1 MLHAV
6 IPAGGS
12 GTRLWPLSR
21 ADHPKFLLS
30 LTGAPTSL
38 LQGTVA
44 RLRPLVPAERTY
56 VVTGRPH
63 VAAVAAQLPELPAD
77 NIFAEPSPRDSC
89 AAIGLAT
96 AVIARRDPE
105 AVVGSF
111 AADHLVADLDRFT
124 AVLRTA
130 VAGAADGWLMTV
142 GMRPT
147 RPETGF
153 GYVQCGEPIGSGE
166 ILRVRQFKE
175 KPSYE
180 MAAEFVTSGQYL
192 WNASVFVWRAD
203 VFLSELARQQPELHE
218 GLTRIAA
225 AWDTPRREAVLGEV
239 WPGLKR
245 IAVDYAVMEDA
256 AARGRVATV
265 PGDFGWTDVGD
276 FRNLGD
282 LLPAD
287 ESGNVVVPAGPVEP
301 GGAGSADTAAP
312 VEALAAGP
320 GQASPGSDGAS
331 VAVAEAAPH
340 AAAPEVPAADD
351 GRPTAPEPVLADS
364 RGVVA
369 VPAGGRLVA
378 VLGMKD
384 VIVVDTPDALLVC
397 SRDRAQDVKHLV
409 DRLKSTGRTEHL

>member
-30 LTGAPTSL
+30 LTGSPTSL

-63 VAAVAAQLPELPAD
+63 VAAVAAQLPELPAE

-153 GYVQCGEPIGSGE
+153 GYVQCGEPVGSGE
-166 ILRVRQFKE
+166 IRRVRRFKE

-180 MAAEFVTSGQYL
+180 TAAEFVTSGQYL

-203 VFLSELARQQPELHE
+203 VFLAELARQEPELHE

-239 WPGLKR
+239 WPGLKK

-287 ESGNVVVPAGPVEP
+287 ESGNVVVPAGIGAP
-301 GGAGSADTAAP
+301 GGAGDAPRAEPAAAGEP
-312 VEALAAGP
+312 GEAPAAARDDSPPAAGP
-320 GQASPGSDGAS
+320 D
-331 VAVAEAAPH
+331 
-340 AAAPEVPAADD
+340 EVPTAPA
-351 GRPTAPEPVLADS
+351 APEPVLADS

-369 VPAGGRLVA
+369 VPAGGRLVT

-409 DRLKSTGRTEHL
+409 DRLKAAGRTGHL

>member
-21 ADHPKFLLS
+21 ADRPKFLLS
-30 LTGAPTSL
+30 LTGSDTSL
-38 LQGTVA
+38 LQGTVE
-44 RLRPLVPAERTY
+44 RLRPLVPPDRTY
-56 VVTGRPH
+56 VVTGRAH
-63 VAAVAAQLPELPAD
+63 AEAVAAQLPELPPD

-89 AAIGLAT
+89 AAIGLAA

-105 AVVGSF
+105 AVMGSF
-111 AADHLVADLDRFT
+111 AADHLGPT
-124 AVLRTA
+124 RTA
-130 VAGAADGWLMTV
+130 SPPPCAPRWPGRPTGWLMTV
-142 GMRPT
+142 GMQPT

-153 GYVQCGEPIGSGE
+153 GYVQCGEPIGSAE
-166 ILRVRQFKE
+166 IRRVDRFKE
-175 KPSYE
+175 KPHYE
-180 MAAEFVTSGQYL
+180 LAAEFVTSGEYL
-192 WNASVFVWRAD
+192 WNASVFVWRAE
-203 VFLSELARQQPELHE
+203 VFLAELARQEPELHA

-225 AWDTPRREAVLGEV
+225 AWDTDEREAVLHEV
-239 WPGLKR
+239 WPGLKK

-282 LLPAD
+282 LLAAD
-287 ESGNVVVPAGPVEP
+287 DSGNVVVPAGAGRSEVAPA
-301 GGAGSADTAAP
+301 GAA
-312 VEALAAGP
+312 ERGP
-320 GQASPGSDGAS
+320 
-331 VAVAEAAPH
+331 
-340 AAAPEVPAADD
+340 
-351 GRPTAPEPVLADS
+351 APEPLLVDS

-369 VPAGGRLVA
+369 VPAGGRLVS

-397 SRDRAQDVKHLV
+397 ARDRAQEVKHLV
-409 DRLKSTGRTEHL
+409 DRLKAADRTEHL

>member
-30 LTGAPTSL
+30 LTGSATSL
-38 LQGTVA
+38 LQGTVG
-44 RLRPLVPAERTY
+44 RLSPLVPPDRTY
-56 VVTGRPH
+56 VVTGGAH
-63 VAAVAAQLPELPAD
+63 AEAVAAQLPDLPSE

-111 AADHLVADLDRFT
+111 AADHLVADPDRFT
-124 AVLRTA
+124 AAVRTA
-130 VAGAADGWLMTV
+130 AAGAADGWLMTV
-142 GMRPT
+142 GMKPT

-153 GYVQCGEPIGSGE
+153 GYVQFGEPVGSGE
-166 ILRVRQFKE
+166 ILRVRRFKE
-175 KPSYE
+175 KPDYE
-180 MAAEFVTSGQYL
+180 LAAEFVTSGEYL
-192 WNASVFVWRAD
+192 WNASVFVWRAE
-203 VFLSELARQQPELHE
+203 VFLAELARQQPDLHA
-218 GLTRIAA
+218 GLTRIAD
-225 AWDTPRREAVLGEV
+225 AWDTDERSAVLAEV
-239 WPGLKR
+239 WPGLKK

-256 AARGRVATV
+256 AERGRVATV

-287 ESGNVVVPAGPVEP
+287 DSGNVVVPAAAPAGTGGPTGPV
-301 GGAGSADTAAP
+301 
-312 VEALAAGP
+312 
-320 GQASPGSDGAS
+320 ASTPPAS
-331 VAVAEAAPH
+331 GV
-340 AAAPEVPAADD
+340 
-351 GRPTAPEPVLADS
+351 EPVFVDS

-369 VPAGGRLVA
+369 VPAGGRLVT

-397 SRDRAQDVKHLV
+397 ARDRAQDVKHLV
-409 DRLKSTGRTEHL
+409 DQLRSADRTDHL